1 MPYFLWH
8 CPVKMSN
15 KVKDNPAKAKTRFFH
30 CALIKLL
37 IIEELKKRKKTW
49 GYFLFWSEFTYE
61 EDLENPLG
69 NKKRFK
75 KCKQHIAPDT

>member
-15 KVKDNPAKAKTRFFH
+15 KVKANPAKAKTRFFH

-37 IIEELKKRKKTW
+37 IIEELKKMILGAKFRSWAKLEGMKFW
-49 GYFLFWSEFTYE
+49 LGELFL
-61 EDLENPLG
+61 
-69 NKKRFK
+69 
-75 KCKQHIAPDT
+75 